1 MDPSTQAFR
10 DTPELHL
17 IYESRIKNKTVE
29 SWSTKDKNVIF
40 L

>member
-1 MDPSTQAFR
+1 MEPSTHAFG
-10 DTPELHL
+10 DTPELHF
-17 IYESRIKNKTVE
+17 IYESRIKNKTVK